1 MRGAELQIKDSFQR
15 NQSLP
20 TIPITQPNKADK
32 PNFNDLYNTT
42 NQGNAHPSAVINDHN
57 TRSVKQLHN

>member
-1 MRGAELQIKDSFQR
+1 MRGAELQLNDPLQR

-20 TIPITQPNKADK
+20 TMPSIPKTQLNKADK

-42 NQGNAHPSAVINDHN
+42 NQGNAHPSAVIND
-57 TRSVKQLHN
+57 